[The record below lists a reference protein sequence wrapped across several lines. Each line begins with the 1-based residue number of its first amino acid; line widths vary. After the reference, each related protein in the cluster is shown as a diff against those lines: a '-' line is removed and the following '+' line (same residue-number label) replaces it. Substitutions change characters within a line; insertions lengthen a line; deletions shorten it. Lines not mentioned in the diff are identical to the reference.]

1 MAITAN
7 WNAVS
12 GATGYKLYRKAGSK
26 IDLANLPADV
36 VSVAADATSYTYPT
50 SVANTL
56 YYLVVGAVGADGVVT
71 YGDQYMVGY
80 YPDTG
85 PGPQTLL
92 RGDWTFGYFG
102 EVAISD
108 LVSQAE
114 IYAAIYAKVGNAA
127 TSPVGSSFTTYHKCI
142 VAGRIVFIT
151 DNGFSNASWSYN
163 IAKSNGLAL
172 SDYSY
177 ETNGVKI
184 AKNGFEVVVRIPH
197 GTAGPLNAVVPTNAL
212 NDISQSELGMIFALF
227 GNANVVSAIP
237 YTPGQT
243 IAAKYRLA
251 DATILTYG
259 IMPVTDTAASSNTYL
274 YSTGV
279 AGGVVS
285 DTQASTSVRSTIIL
299 ELLF

>member
-36 VSVAADATSYTYPT
+36 VSVTADTTSYTYPT
-50 SVANTL
+50 SIANTL

-114 IYAAIYAKVGNAA
+114 IYAASYAKVGAAA
-127 TSPVGSSFTTYHKCI
+127 TSPVGASFSTYHKCI
-142 VAGRIVFIT
+142 VAGRIVFIP
-151 DNGFSNASWSYN
+151 DNGYTNAGWSYN
-163 IAKSNGLAL
+163 IAQSNGFAV

-177 ETNGVKI
+177 EANGVKI
-184 AKNGFEVVVRIPH
+184 AKNGFEVVVRVPH
-197 GTAGPLNAVVPTNAL
+197 GTAGPLNAVVPTTAL

-227 GNANVVSAIP
+227 SNANVTSAIP
-237 YTPGQT
+237 FTPGQT

-251 DATILTYG
+251 DATMLTYG

-274 YSTGV
+274 YSSNATTGII
-279 AGGVVS
+279 GN
-285 DTQASTSVRSTIIL
+285 TQGATAARSTIIL